1 MNICNHHLVG
11 LIISFLIVIT
21 TIITIIKEKKG
32 DAPDDPEY
40 VKERDAFFKSNA
52 PENAPYNGWWR
63 CQGYKEKETNKMF
76 KRKESNK

>member
-1 MNICNHHLVG
+1 MGRSN
-11 LIISFLIVIT
+11 SEWDDWKRW
-21 TIITIIKEKKG
+21 IKGWPYKG
-32 DAPDDPEY
+32 DAPDAPEY
-40 VKERDAFFKSNA
+40 VKDRDAFFKSNA